1 MSALNSSQESQAKG
15 ALSSNASSNNVPSDS
30 ELSSS
35 ELSNGMTISGLHTNG
50 EDAANLDQDIYCACK
65 YSPYELF
72 TAFGLARQPLEGEE
86 ASFETAESRLHANVC
101 CHAKATLQQALPKSR
116 LFFTDC
122 CDSMRRV
129 YDALSTSASQAS
141 NPHEFLYM
149 MELPHDDGT
158 CAQQRFAQ
166 ELKRLAAALESATGT
181 PFQASEFIKAFE
193 ANKDKQAIPAQGPF
207 VAIMGARTTPQLV
220 TAIKNSLPV
229 PVIDLTCA
237 EFRDIED
244 PPSDAQEKGFDE
256 LMAWYAGAL
265 LRMTPCMRM
274 TNIARR
280 RQLLEHPNLKGIVY
294 NTVKFCDYYGF
305 DHADLMDHA
314 SIPILKLETDHQI
327 MPAGQLSTRLEAF
340 AETLGLQRTQEETEA
355 SMQGTYYAGID
366 SGSTTTN
373 MVVLD
378 EDRSIVATSIV
389 RTGPKASQG
398 ANVAFQD
405 VCAQLGATPESFR
418 KIVATGY
425 GRSNIPFA
433 TDSVTEITCHAC
445 GVHHVLPHVRGI
457 IDIGG
462 QDSKVIC
469 LDEQGEVTNF
479 VMNDKCAAGTG
490 RFLEAMARTL
500 ELDLPDMVAEGLA
513 YKKDITISSMCTV
526 FAESEVISLIADDVA
541 ASDIIHGLNKAIA
554 SRTAAMAKRSK
565 ANAPFAM
572 TGGVANNPGVVQELS
587 RALGET
593 ITVPDTPDLCG
604 ALGAALIAM
613 R

>member
-1 MSALNSSQESQAKG
+1 MSEAVDAQSTAD
-15 ALSSNASSNNVPSDS
+15 ATSNMPERVIFMNN
-30 ELSSS
+30 
-35 ELSNGMTISGLHTNG
+35 
-50 EDAANLDQDIYCACK
+50 EDLAAQVQDIYCACK

-72 TAFGLARQPLEGEE
+72 VAFGLTRQSLEGEE
-86 ASFETAESRLHANVC
+86 ASFEVAEAHLHANVC
-101 CHAKATLQQALPKSR
+101 CHAKATFQQALPKSR

-129 YDALSTSASQAS
+129 YDALQAS
-141 NPHEFLYM
+141 DTQSVDTREFLYM
-149 MELPHDDGT
+149 MELPHSDDN
-158 CAQQRFAQ
+158 CAQQRLAQ
-166 ELKRLAAALESATGT
+166 ELKRLTATLENATGM
-181 PFQASEFIKAFE
+181 PFQTQEFVGALKAN
-193 ANKDKQAIPAQGPF
+193 AGQHTIPAKEPF

-220 TAIKNSLPV
+220 NAIKNSLPV
-229 PVIDLTCA
+229 PVVDLTCA

-244 PPSDAQEKGFDE
+244 PPDDTLQMNFDE
-256 LMAWYAGAL
+256 LMEWYAGAL
-265 LRMTPCMRM
+265 MRMTPCMRM

-280 RQLLEHPNLKGIVY
+280 RQLFEHPNLKGIVY

-305 DHADLMDHA
+305 DHADLMNHA
-314 SIPILKLETDHQI
+314 IVPILKLETDHQV

-340 AETLGLQRTQEETEA
+340 AETLGLTYPKEEQET
-355 SMQGTYYAGID
+355 SVQGTYYAGID

-373 MVVLD
+373 MVVLN
-378 EDRSIVATSIV
+378 EDGNVVATSIV
-389 RTGPKASQG
+389 RTGPKASIG
-398 ANVAFQD
+398 AAAAFQD
-405 VCAQLGATPESFR
+405 VCTQLGATPESFR

-433 TDSVTEITCHAC
+433 TSSVTEITCHAY
-445 GVHHVLPHVRGI
+445 GVHHVLPDARGI

-469 LDEQGEVTNF
+469 LDEQGEVINF

-500 ELDLPDMVAEGLA
+500 ELDLPEMVAEGLA

-526 FAESEVISLIADDVA
+526 FAESEVISLIADDIA

-554 SRTAAMAKRSK
+554 SRTAAMVKRSK

-587 RALGET
+587 RALDQP
-593 ITVPDTPDLCG
+593 ITVPNAPDLCG